1 MSEVFQTGH
10 ERNGTI
16 MGTIST
22 TWTDDR
28 IALLKT
34 LFERGRTCRE
44 MAYEI
49 GVSRNAVIGK
59 LARLNLTRG
68 RAARALRAERRSGP
82 APQRPRGA
90 RQLQI
95 LLKTRFE
102 EGEAAALRT
111 AFAALPIPEGP
122 GCSLLELGDDKCR
135 WPIGDANAAEFLFCG
150 NKPFGGSPYCAG
162 HARMAYRVGTR
173 RAAG

>member
-1 MSEVFQTGH
+1 
-10 ERNGTI
+10 
-16 MGTIST
+16 MGTAST
-22 TWTDDR
+22 TWTDER

-34 LFERGRTCRE
+34 LFERGNTCRE

-68 RAARALRAERRSGP
+68 RTARMPRAERG
-82 APQRPRGA
+82 AGATPQRPRGA
-90 RQLQI
+90 RPLQL
-95 LLKTRFE
+95 LLKAHVE
-102 EGEAAALRT
+102 DGAAAAPLIEAA
-111 AFAALPIPEGP
+111 PIPEGP

-135 WPIGDANAAEFLFCG
+135 WPMGDVCAADLKFCG
-150 NKPFGGSPYCAG
+150 NLPLGGLPYCAG
-162 HARMAYRVGTR
+162 HARLAYRVGTR

>member
-1 MSEVFQTGH
+1 
-10 ERNGTI
+10 

-22 TWTDDR
+22 TWTDER

-68 RAARALRAERRSGP
+68 RAARAPRTERRSGP

-95 LLKTRFE
+95 LLKTRME
-102 EGEAAALRT
+102 EGEAAAVRAT
-111 AFAALPIPEGP
+111 FEALPIPEGP

-135 WPIGDANAAEFLFCG
+135 WPIGDAIAADILFCG

-162 HARMAYRVGTR
+162 HARMAYRVGGR

>member
-1 MSEVFQTGH
+1 
-10 ERNGTI
+10 

-22 TWTDDR
+22 TWTDER
-28 IALLKT
+28 IATLRT
-34 LFERGRTCRE
+34 LFERGCTCRE

-68 RAARALRAERRSGP
+68 RSPRAPRAERRSGA

-90 RQLQI
+90 RPLQI
-95 LLKTRFE
+95 LLKAHIER
-102 EGEAAALRT
+102 GDAAALSSVIE
-111 AFAALPIPEGP
+111 AIPIPQGP

-135 WPIGDANAAEFLFCG
+135 WPIGDANAVDILFCG
-150 NKPFGGSPYCAG
+150 NKPLGGLPYCAG

>member
-1 MSEVFQTGH
+1 
-10 ERNGTI
+10 

-22 TWTDDR
+22 TWTDER
-28 IALLKT
+28 IALLKI

-68 RAARALRAERRSGP
+68 RGARLPRSGGRTAAAVP
-82 APQRPRGA
+82 RPRGA
-90 RQLQI
+90 RHLQL
-95 LLKTRFE
+95 LLKARVE
-102 EGEAAALRT
+102 ESEALAPPPVDILK
-111 AFAALPIPEGP
+111 IPEGP
-122 GCSLLELGDDKCR
+122 GCSLLELDADTCR
-135 WPIGDANAAEFLFCG
+135 WPIGDAAVEAKFCG

-162 HARMAYRVGTR
+162 HARLAYRVVGR
-173 RAAG
+173 RVAG

>member
-1 MSEVFQTGH
+1 MP
-10 ERNGTI
+10 
-16 MGTIST
+16 TIST

-28 IALLKT
+28 VALLKI

-68 RAARALRAERRSGP
+68 RGARLPRAERRAGA

-90 RQLQI
+90 RQLQ
-95 LLKTRFE
+95 LLLRAHVEHGEGAEQAPPIFE
-102 EGEAAALRT
+102 
-111 AFAALPIPEGP
+111 ALPVVEGP
-122 GCSLLELGDDKCR
+122 GCSLLELGDDTCR
-135 WPIGDANAAEFLFCG
+135 WPIGDADAAHAKFCG
-150 NKPFGGSPYCAG
+150 NRPLGGLPYCAG
-162 HARMAYRVGTR
+162 HARLAYRVGTR

>member
-1 MSEVFQTGH
+1 MGCSRSVTTARASIDKRMSPVFHAGH
-10 ERNGTI
+10 ERNGTT

-22 TWTDDR
+22 TWTDER

-59 LARLNLTRG
+59 LARLTLTRG
-68 RAARALRAERRSGP
+68 RAARTPRAERQSGP
-82 APQRPRGA
+82 APQRARGA

-95 LLKTRFE
+95 FLKTRLE
-102 EGEAAALRT
+102 QGEAAALRSV
-111 AFAALPIPEGP
+111 FEVQPIPEGRR
-122 GCSLLELGDDKCR
+122 CSLLELADDKCR
-135 WPIGDANAAEFLFCG
+135 WPIGDANTADLMFCG
-150 NKPFGGSPYCAG
+150 NKP
-162 HARMAYRVGTR
+162 
-173 RAAG
+173 

>member
-1 MSEVFQTGH
+1 
-10 ERNGTI
+10 

-22 TWTDDR
+22 TWTDER
-28 IALLKT
+28 IALLRT

-68 RAARALRAERRSGP
+68 RAARAPRTERRSGP

-95 LLKTRFE
+95 LLKARLE
-102 EGEAAALRT
+102 DGQAAALARG
-111 AFAALPIPEGP
+111 FEALPIAEGP

-135 WPIGDANAAEFLFCG
+135 WPIGDANTADILFCG

-162 HARMAYRVGTR
+162 HARMAYRVSAR

>member
-1 MSEVFQTGH
+1 MP
-10 ERNGTI
+10 
-16 MGTIST
+16 TIST

-28 IALLKT
+28 VALLKI

-68 RAARALRAERRSGP
+68 RGAGLPRAERRAGATP
-82 APQRPRGA
+82 HRPRGA

-95 LLKTRFE
+95 LLKERVERGEGAELAPPVFE
-102 EGEAAALRT
+102 AV
-111 AFAALPIPEGP
+111 PVPEGP
-122 GCSLLELGDDKCR
+122 GCSLLELGDDTCR
-135 WPIGDANAAEFLFCG
+135 WPIGDQKAAAAKFCG
-150 NKPFGGSPYCAG
+150 NTPVGSLPYCAG
-162 HARMAYRVGTR
+162 HARMAYRIGTR

>member
-1 MSEVFQTGH
+1 
-10 ERNGTI
+10 
-16 MGTIST
+16 MGTLST

-68 RAARALRAERRSGP
+68 RPARVPRGERRSGP

-95 LLKTRFE
+95 LLKTRIE
-102 EGEAAALRT
+102 QGEAAAVP
-111 AFAALPIPEGP
+111 FEALPIPQGP
-122 GCSLLELGDDKCR
+122 PCSLLELGDDKCR
-135 WPIGDANAAEFLFCG
+135 WPIGDANGAELLFCG

-162 HARMAYRVGTR
+162 HARMAYRVGGR

>member
-1 MSEVFQTGH
+1 
-10 ERNGTI
+10 

-22 TWTDDR
+22 TWTDER

-68 RAARALRAERRSGP
+68 RAARAPRAERRNGP
-82 APQRPRGA
+82 APQRSRGA

-95 LLKTRFE
+95 LLKTRIE
-102 EGEAAALRT
+102 QDEAAALPSVLE
-111 AFAALPIPEGP
+111 ALPIPQGP
-122 GCSLLELGDDKCR
+122 GCSLLDLGDDKCR
-135 WPIGDANAAEFLFCG
+135 WPIGDANAADLLFCG
-150 NKPFGGSPYCAG
+150 NKPLGGFPYCAG